1 MTETKTHRC
10 KEGRR
15 INGVA
20 NEKQKVT
27 ISERRTG
34 SFSNEGRVGPS
45 LKRKLE
51 GHSKLFLFELKWH
64 HSTYST

>member
-1 MTETKTHRC
+1 MTAAKTHRC

-15 INGVA
+15 INGIA

-34 SFSNEGRVGPS
+34 SFSNERVEWTFTGT
-45 LKRKLE
+45 KL
-51 GHSKLFLFELKWH
+51 
-64 HSTYST
+64 

>member
-1 MTETKTHRC
+1 MIATKTHRC

-15 INGVA
+15 INGIA

-34 SFSNEGRVGPS
+34 SFPNESRVDLP
-45 LKRKLE
+45 
-51 GHSKLFLFELKWH
+51 
-64 HSTYST
+64 